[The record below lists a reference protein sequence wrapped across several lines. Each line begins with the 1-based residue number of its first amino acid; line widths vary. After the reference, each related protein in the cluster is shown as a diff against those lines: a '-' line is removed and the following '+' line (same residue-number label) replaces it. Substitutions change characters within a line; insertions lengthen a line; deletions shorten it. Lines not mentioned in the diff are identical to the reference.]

1 MENVN
6 NNANQSAEPMQITQ
20 PAQTAEP
27 MQTTQ
32 PAQTAEPNAEPAQ
45 ANPYESIIEQQQ
57 QQIDALLKQ
66 TETLNAQITR
76 MVENGAQFN
85 SQPAQTAEPTQPGQ
99 AFNPKSLAE
108 HDAFLSMED
117 LAKEIGKH

>member
-1 MENVN
+1 M
-6 NNANQSAEPMQITQ
+6 ANGITNTNDPIVSTNTNTNTSIEQ
-20 PAQTAEP
+20 P
-27 MQTTQ
+27 
-32 PAQTAEPNAEPAQ
+32 AEPNAEPAQ

-76 MVENGAQFN
+76 MVEGGAQFN
-85 SQPAQTAEPTQPGQ
+85 SQPAQPAEPTQPAQ

-108 HDAFLSMED
+108 QDAFLSMED

>member
-1 MENVN
+1 MDENT
-6 NNANQSAEPMQITQ
+6 NAIIEQSAEPTQ
-20 PAQTAEP
+20 PAQPAEP
-27 MQTTQ
+27 S
-32 PAQTAEPNAEPAQ
+32 AEPTQ

-76 MVENGAQFN
+76 MVESGAQFN
-85 SQPAQTAEPTQPGQ
+85 SQPAKPAEPTQPAQ

-108 HDAFLSMED
+108 QDAFLSMED